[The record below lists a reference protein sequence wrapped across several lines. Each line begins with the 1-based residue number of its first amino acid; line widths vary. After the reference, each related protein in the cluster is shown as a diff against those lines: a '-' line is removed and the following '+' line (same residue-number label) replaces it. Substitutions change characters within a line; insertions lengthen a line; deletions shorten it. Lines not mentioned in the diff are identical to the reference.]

1 MRRHMFSIIAR
12 LGASVQAND
21 AMNQWLNESILE
33 WLNLQ
38 SPRMYL
44 LYNLLLGLAVIAA
57 APWWLARMLTQG
69 KYRAGL
75 GERLGRVPA
84 RLGPAAGC
92 IWIHAVSVGEVL
104 AVSGLASGLRER
116 FPDRRVLIST
126 TTATGQKLARE
137 RFGQDN
143 VFYYPLDFG
152 FAILPYLR
160 ALRPALIVL
169 AESEFWPNFLRLA
182 QGSGARVAVVNARIS
197 DRSLPRYLRLRA
209 LWRRVLCHIDLLLA
223 QSQEDARRLTSIG
236 APADRVGVGGNLKFD
251 VAPPG
256 TLPAIEML
264 RRLLRP
270 AEAVIVC
277 GSTAEDEEIIVL
289 RAFSAVL
296 ERHPRAA
303 LILAPRHPQ
312 RFEAVAGLIAAS
324 GLKFWRRSQ
333 LAGNESLCG
342 SVLLLDSIGELAA
355 LYSLASIAFVGGSL
369 VPRGGHNILEP
380 AQFGVA
386 TLVGPHTENF
396 RDIVRIFEQKGAVR
410 VVSAERFGGE
420 LLRLLDDPGAR
431 QELGQRAADVVREQR
446 GATGRTLDELELNCW
461 RRPPRAEAR

>member
-1 MRRHMFSIIAR
+1 
-12 LGASVQAND
+12 
-21 AMNQWLNESILE
+21 
-33 WLNLQ
+33 
-38 SPRMYL
+38 MYL
-44 LYNLLLGLAVIAA
+44 LYSLLLGFAAIAA

-84 RLGPAAGC
+84 RLGPAEGC
-92 IWIHAVSVGEVL
+92 IWVHAVSVGEVL
-104 AVSGLASGLRER
+104 AVSGLVAGLRAR
-116 FPDRRVLIST
+116 FPDRRVLVST

-137 RFGQDN
+137 RFGEAN

-160 ALRPALIVL
+160 ALRPSLIVL

-182 QGSGARVAVVNARIS
+182 HDSGARVAVVNARIS

-209 LWRRVLCHIDLLLA
+209 LWRRVLRHIDLLLA
-223 QSQEDARRLTSIG
+223 QSPEDARRLTSIG
-236 APADRVGVGGNLKFD
+236 APEGRVRMGGNLKFD
-251 VAPPG
+251 VAPPES
-256 TLPAIEML
+256 LPAMEML
-264 RRLLRP
+264 RRVLRP

-277 GSTAEDEEIIVL
+277 GSTAEGEETIVL
-289 RAFSAVL
+289 RAFTAVL
-296 ERHPRAA
+296 DKHPRAV
-303 LILAPRHPQ
+303 LILAPRRPE
-312 RFEAVAGLIAAS
+312 RFDAVAGLIAAS
-324 GLKFWRRSQ
+324 GLKSWRRSQ
-333 LAGNESLCG
+333 LAGNESLSG
-342 SVLLLDSIGELAA
+342 GVLLLDSIGELAG

-396 RDIVRIFEQKGAVR
+396 RDIIRIFEHNDAVR
-410 VVSAERFGGE
+410 VVRTEGFAGE

-431 QELGQRAADVVREQR
+431 QELGQRAANVVRQQR
-446 GATGRTLDELELNCW
+446 GAAERTLDELEKLL
-461 RRPPRAEAR
+461 AARDNMSQPEQLTT